1 MPADRIYWRPPS
13 RIETS
18 LSPDCY
24 HREMK
29 IKGSAVL
36 ARKHIIT
43 RQFGESEWAEF
54 FKEMTSDFALFAR
67 PVLATSVI
75 PLPDFLSF
83 HDKLMSRFFGR
94 QLPSYVSLGEQCAR
108 WAVTDGPYRSF
119 IADRDFHDFVEFF
132 PCTWRTYFLETSSY
146 CTTKVDGCSI
156 EFEAFDLPRWHPYFE
171 HFVVGYF
178 KGALEVICANPIQFR
193 QVQGGSGTHYK
204 YSLWAGPTEQLVEPL
219 NSVNVVE
226 TRCSVPDLEKIVA
239 FIDEH
244 LNADVALSDMARLVD
259 YSPDYLARLFKASF
273 GVPPHQYVLRRRIE
287 RAKGLLLDRGR
298 SIAEVAHACG
308 FATQSHFTSV
318 FKSRLGITPAAYRL
332 GSKSK

>member
-1 MPADRIYWRPPS
+1 
-13 RIETS
+13 
-18 LSPDCY
+18 
-24 HREMK
+24 MK

-43 RQFGESEWAEF
+43 KQFGENEWAEF
-54 FKEMTSDFALFAR
+54 FRELTRDFALFSR

-119 IADRDFHDFVEFF
+119 IADRDFQEFVEFF

-146 CTTKVDGCSI
+146 CTTKVDGNSI
-156 EFEAFDLPRWHPYFE
+156 EFEAFDLPLWHPYFE

-178 KGALEVICANPIQFR
+178 KGALEVICANPIQLR

-204 YSLWAGPTEQLVEPL
+204 YSLWAGPTERLEQTDLV
-219 NSVNVVE
+219 NAVE
-226 TRCSVPDLEKIVA
+226 TRRSAADLEKIAA
-239 FIDEH
+239 FIEDH
-244 LNADVALSDMARLVD
+244 LNADICLSDLARLVD
-259 YSPDYLARLFKASF
+259 YSPDYLARLFKNSF
-273 GVPPHQYVLRRRIE
+273 GAPPHQYVLRRRIE

-298 SIAEVAHACG
+298 SIGEVAHACG

-318 FKSRLGITPAAYRL
+318 FKSKLGLTPAAYRL
-332 GSKSK
+332 RSKSE